1 MQRPNET
8 IMSPLWYM
16 LPLAESIEIDWTP
29 NKLISDTKGRRR
41 EKKKKYKSV
50 NSRDCHA
57 SWVIH
62 CLKLSG
68 ECMYVPM

>member
-16 LPLAESIEIDWTP
+16 LPLEESIEIDWTP

-41 EKKKKYKSV
+41 EEKK
-50 NSRDCHA
+50 NTN
-57 SWVIH
+57 
-62 CLKLSG
+62 
-68 ECMYVPM
+68 P